1 MWGSLF
7 WPFKSAGLC
16 GSEEFHASPV
26 PAKML
31 FLRLNRMQQQ
41 RLVQNTM
48 DDLLHASFLANARVV
63 VVGAV
68 FVGAVV
74 VVVVVVVS
82 VVVVVVVVVVV
93 GVAVVVVALLLLLL
107 LWLLLLL
114 FVDAVA
120 SNEAVSLLIERNSKI
135 SSMTFL
141 VQVVPAQVKRRH
153 QAAEAAKW
161 ETTASSP

>member
-41 RLVQNTM
+41 RRVQNTM
-48 DDLLHASFLANARVV
+48 DDLLRACFLANARVV

-82 VVVVVVVVVVV
+82 VVVVVVVVV

-107 LWLLLLL
+107 SLLLLL

-135 SSMTFL
+135 SSMTRVCYF
-141 VQVVPAQVKRRH
+141 PAFGRF
-153 QAAEAAKW
+153 
-161 ETTASSP
+161 ETSPFC